1 VRAVGVLVVLLL
13 VPAVAHAGRQ
23 ELGWLYDAEVLP
35 EKSVEL
41 QQWVYEKNG
50 IDDDTKRDT
59 LLWWGVLIGLTDK
72 LELALPI
79 EFLWREDGMS
89 KNFTVEKFGAELR
102 YRFTKTDTEKPDG
115 IAPLVRVAVK
125 RDVIQR
131 DTVLVEGDVVVA
143 YRAGRF
149 KGVTDLGV
157 ASKISRD
164 DQIVELRP
172 GAGVSLETAKNLR
185 LGIEGYGEL
194 FLDSEL
200 KKSSWF
206 GVGPNMSWTSGRFW
220 LTASFLVGVYQID
233 TAPRV
238 VWGVLF

>member
-1 VRAVGVLVVLLL
+1 M

-35 EKSVEL
+35 EKTVEL

-50 IDDDTKRDT
+50 VNDDSTRDT
-59 LLWWGVLIGLTDK
+59 LLWWGALIGLTDQ

-79 EFLWREDGMS
+79 EFLWREEGAA

-102 YRFTKTDTEKPDG
+102 YRFVKTDAEKPDG
-115 IAPLVRVAVK
+115 VAPLVRVAVK
-125 RDVIQR
+125 RDVIER
-131 DTVLVEGDVVVA
+131 GTVLAEGDLVVA

-149 KGVTDLGV
+149 KGVVDLGV

-164 DQIVELRP
+164 DVKIELRP
-172 GAGVSLETAKNLR
+172 GVGISLETAKNLR
-185 LGIEGYGEL
+185 LGLEGYGEL
-194 FLDSEL
+194 FLDSDL
-200 KKSSWF
+200 KKQRWF